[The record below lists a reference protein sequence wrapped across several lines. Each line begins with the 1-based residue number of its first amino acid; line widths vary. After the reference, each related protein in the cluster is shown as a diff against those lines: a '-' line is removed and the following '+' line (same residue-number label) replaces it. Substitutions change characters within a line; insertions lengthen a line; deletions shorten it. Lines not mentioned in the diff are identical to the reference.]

1 MEVSSAAKF
10 AATIAIGLVVGG
22 CAPAVPSPSA
32 ARPSATVDPSAA
44 AEALLVGPWRPAP
57 VGIGENLLSSIKF
70 VCQNQGEPDQA
81 TIEKLPIVVADARGG
96 SLASVILADESTAFE
111 CRVKLELIGGTLGAT
126 ILEPPSRL
134 VPDSTKPVEDTGIVV
149 VSHNRLDE
157 DTGSRTILIGRVGP
171 KAFRVGV
178 GFNDESEVRAS
189 KDNGWFLAWW
199 PGVKEP
205 GAIVSLDNKS
215 IVQASAPS
223 PETQVEG
230 RVGAA
235 AWWVNPRAAPLPP
248 TTTSIPALI
257 SEQTCAS
264 GHSPEGRVVAPV
276 VFSSPD
282 AVLITIW
289 IRRRTGGQDCPSNPL
304 FPMDI
309 PLPDAL
315 GDRKLLDGS
324 TIPPRDA
331 TIPED

>member
-1 MEVSSAAKF
+1 MEVSPAAKF
-10 AATIAIGLVVGG
+10 AAIVAIGLFVGG
-22 CAPAVPSPSA
+22 CAPAISSPSV
-32 ARPSATVDPSAA
+32 ARPSAAVDPSAA

-57 VGIGENLLSSIKF
+57 VGIGDNLLSSIKF
-70 VCQNQGEPDQA
+70 VCQNQGEPDQS
-81 TIEKLPIVVADARGG
+81 TIENLPIVVADARGG
-96 SLASVILADESTAFE
+96 SLASVILADESVAFE

-126 ILEPPSRL
+126 ILEAPSRL
-134 VPDSTKPVEDTGIVV
+134 APDSSKPVEENGIVV
-149 VSHNRLDE
+149 VSHNRVDE
-157 DTGSRTILIGRVGP
+157 DSGSRTILIGRVGP

-248 TTTSIPALI
+248 TATSIPALI
-257 SEQTCAS
+257 REQACA
-264 GHSPEGRVVAPV
+264 GGQSPEGRVVDPT

-282 AVLITIW
+282 AILITVSV
-289 IRRRTGGQDCPSNPL
+289 RRRTGGQDCPGNPQ
-304 FPMDI
+304 FPIEI
-309 PLPDAL
+309 PLPQAL

-331 TIPED
+331 TIPEE